1 MNKIFAPFLPPWVET
16 GLQPAFYDMESG
28 TVLQQTARMYAKVQ
42 QLTRLFNELSEE
54 TQTTVEEYI
63 AKFDVLSG
71 KFIELKD
78 FVEDYFDNLD
88 VQEEINNKLDEMA
101 EDGTL
106 ADIIAN
112 FILKEL
118 KIYAPDYDEAG
129 DLAIYEFK
137 KDNDRKLLIVDFG
150 QYSADAYT
158 KLKTKLVAKG
168 YTKFDYAI
176 ITHYHYD
183 HIGMLEYMVADSD
196 FDFSE
201 CHFYLPQTPDYSQF
215 VGSTRY
221 IPTAE
226 NAVKALLNNNHIVYT
241 IASDSTE
248 LTILDDFTI
257 KFFNSDLTDFTTY
270 YDITTTHPD
279 TGDTPVTNYNNFSM
293 VNLIEFGGKKVLLT
307 GDIEEGAEA
316 HLAPIIK
323 VVPDVRKVEHHAR
336 NYTVNQDYLN
346 AICKAK
352 INFVMLNRTEVQ
364 PYVLSE
370 AGQLYHT
377 NYSGDIDIV
386 VNQYDEY
393 ATAENGALPSNYTK
407 FELDNV
413 CNAVPAGADLND
425 YTYPC
430 DMVVQSVDVASS
442 VAHSPTTGHAYRLIS
457 MGKNYNNRMIQFA
470 IENVSDVTY
479 CRLCNN
485 GVWTN
490 WRVMQTGGTNLEI
503 QSGDL
508 NDLATGD
515 YYISNA
521 YSSVVANIPTEFV
534 SRRVKVSVNNF
545 GNDGS
550 VTQLAFARVLAG
562 GVQYPV
568 YYWRVKHEGQSFS
581 QWYRFSNLPYALAN
595 GTDLN
600 TIEDAGVY
608 SSSDSTTTASITNKP
623 SDLPAYAFNLEVI
636 KATPVANRTIQRITS
651 ISSTMATYIRI
662 RESGGWSSW
671 YKYNLTAV

>member
-1 MNKIFAPFLPPWVET
+1 MARLPKGKAVLPLPPFKAWLASNIPAVYDNTMTYYEELCALIKYLQSVVLPALNENAAAVTVISNAVEQ
-16 GLQPAFYDMESG
+16 LQKY
-28 TVLQQTARMYAKVQ
+28 
-42 QLTRLFNELSEE
+42 
-54 TQTTVEEYI
+54 
-63 AKFDVLSG
+63 
-71 KFIELKD
+71 
-78 FVEDYFDNLD
+78 VEDYFKNLD
-88 VQEEINNKLDEMA
+88 VQEEINNKLDEMS

-112 FILKEL
+112 FIQKEL

-129 DLAIYEFK
+129 DLAVYEFDK
-137 KDNDRKLLIVDFG
+137 NDDKKLLIVDFG
-150 QYSADAYT
+150 QYSADAYN

-176 ITHYHYD
+176 ITHYHQD
-183 HIGMLEYMVADSD
+183 HVGMLPYMVADST

-201 CHFYLPQTPDYSQF
+201 TQFYLPVTPDYSQF

-221 IPTAE
+221 IPQME
-226 NAVKALLNNNHIVYT
+226 SDIKELLNNNNITYH

-257 KFFNSDLTDFTTY
+257 KFFNTDLTDFTTY
-270 YDITTTHPD
+270 YNITTTHPD

-293 VNLIEFGGKKVLLT
+293 VNLIEFDGKRVLLT

-323 VVPDVRKVEHHAR
+323 VTPDVLKVEHHAR
-336 NYTVNQDYLN
+336 NYTVDQTYLN
-346 AICKAK
+346 TICKAK

-370 AGQLYHT
+370 DGQLYHT
-377 NYSGDIDIV
+377 NYSGDINIV
-386 VNQYDEY
+386 VNQYNEY
-393 ATAENGALPSNYTK
+393 ATSENGALASNYTK

-413 CNAVPAGADLND
+413 CDAIPAGADLND

-430 DMVVQSVDVASS
+430 DKVVQSSAVA
-442 VAHSPTTGHAYRLIS
+442 ATITNTPTTGHAYRLIS
-457 MGKNYNNRMIQFA
+457 IAKNYANRMIQFA

-479 CRLCNN
+479 TRLYNQ
-485 GVWTN
+485 GVWTD

-521 YSSVVANIPTEFV
+521 YSSTVTNIPAEFV
-534 SRRVKVSVNNF
+534 AKRVKVSVNNF

-550 VTQLAFARVLAG
+550 VTQLASARVISG
-562 GVQYPV
+562 GVQFPV
-568 YYWRVKHEGQSFS
+568 FYWRVKHQGQSFS
-581 QWYRFSNLPYALAN
+581 NWYRFSNLPYALAT
-595 GTDLN
+595 GTDLDN
-600 TIEDAGVY
+600 IEDAGVY
-608 SSSDSTTTASITNKP
+608 ASGDATTTASITNKP
-623 SDLPAYAFNLEVI
+623 SDLPPYAFNLEVI
-636 KATPVANRTIQRITS
+636 KATQAANRTIQRITS
-651 ISSTMATYIRI
+651 ISATMATYIRI
-662 RESGGWSSW
+662 RESGGWTNW
-671 YKYNLTAV
+671 FKYNLTELS

>member
-1 MNKIFAPFLPPWVET
+1 MQNDKPQRMPNVPPFVKFVCANVPMVFDDSLSYYEALCALWKYIQGMTDVINNNATLEEE
-16 GLQPAFYDMESG
+16 YIE
-28 TVLQQTARMYAKVQ
+28 K
-42 QLTRLFNELSEE
+42 FNELK
-54 TQTTVEEYI
+54 T
-63 AKFDVLSG
+63 
-71 KFIELKD
+71 
-78 FVEDYFDNLD
+78 FVDEYFDNLD
-88 VQEEINNKLDEMA
+88 VQEEINNKLDAMA

-112 FILKEL
+112 FIQKEL
-118 KIYAPDYDEAG
+118 GIYAPDYDEAG

-176 ITHYHYD
+176 ITHYHQD
-183 HIGMLEYMVADSD
+183 HVGMLQYMIADAV

-201 CHFYLPQTPDYSQF
+201 TEFYLPVTPDYLQF

-221 IPTAE
+221 IPQME
-226 NAVKALLNNNHIVYT
+226 SDIKELLNNNNITYH
-241 IASDSTE
+241 IASDSTV
-248 LTILDDFTI
+248 LTILNDFTV
-257 KFFNSDLTDFTTY
+257 KFFNTDLTDFTTY
-270 YDITTTHPD
+270 YNITTTHSD
-279 TGDTPVTNYNNFSM
+279 TGTTPVTNYNNFSM
-293 VNLIEFGGKKVLLT
+293 VNLIEFNGKRVLLT

-323 VVPDVRKVEHHAR
+323 VVPDVLKVEHHAR

-346 AICKAK
+346 SICKAK
-352 INFVMLNRTEVQ
+352 INFVMLDRTEPQ

-370 AGQLYHT
+370 NGQLYHT
-377 NYSGDIDIV
+377 NYSGDINIV

-393 ATAENGALPSNYTK
+393 ATAENGALPSDYTK

-430 DMVVQSVDVASS
+430 DMVVQSASVASTLS
-442 VAHSPTTGHAYRLIS
+442 NAPTTGYAFRLIS
-457 MGKNYNNRMIQFA
+457 IGKNYNNRMIQYA
-470 IENVSDVTY
+470 IRNIDDLTY
-479 CRLCNN
+479 CRYYNQ
-485 GVWTN
+485 GTWSD
-490 WRVMQTGGTNLEI
+490 WRIMQTGGVNLEL

-508 NDLATGD
+508 NELTTGD
-515 YYISNA
+515 YYIGAGYSASAVSN
-521 YSSVVANIPTEFV
+521 VPNEFKGK
-534 SRRVKVSVNNF
+534 RIKVSVNNF

-550 VTQLAFARVLAG
+550 VSQLAWGRIIASSTQF
-562 GVQYPV
+562 PV
-568 YYWRVKHEGQSFS
+568 FYWRVKHQGQSFS
-581 QWYRFSNLPYALAN
+581 QWYRFSNFPYALEAN
-595 GTDLN
+595 TDLD

-608 SSSDSTTTASITNKP
+608 CSPDSTTTGTILHTP
-623 SDLPAYAFNLEVI
+623 SDLPAYSFNLEVI
-636 KATPVANRTIQRITS
+636 KATTASNRTIQRITS

-662 RESGGWSSW
+662 RESGGWSRW
-671 YKYNLTAV
+671 YKYNLTEVTP